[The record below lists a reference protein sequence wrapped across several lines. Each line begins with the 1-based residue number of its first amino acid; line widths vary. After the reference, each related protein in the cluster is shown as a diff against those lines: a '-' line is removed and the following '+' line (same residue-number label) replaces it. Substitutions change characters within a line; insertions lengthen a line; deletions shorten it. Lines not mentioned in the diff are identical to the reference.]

1 MSASNYHQSN
11 FCNSCESCITC
22 SDEAKRGQAIALKD
36 ANATVLV
43 EEGGVKL
50 IAIDLVMPVA
60 VDDVLLCHAGIA
72 ISNLGAQ
79 A

>member
-1 MSASNYHQSN
+1 MSASDYQSN
-11 FCNSCESCITC
+11 SCNSSESCITC
-22 SDEAKRGQAIALKD
+22 SDDGKRGQAIVLKD
-36 ANATVLV
+36 ANATVLM

-60 VDDVLLCHAGIA
+60 VGDVLLCHAGMA